1 MVPELATTDP
11 GPVEIMM
18 ICSMAGQALMVWPLR
33 RDIAWHGLKPF
44 VVGAAISL
52 PIVPSWP

>member
-1 MVPELATTDP
+1 
-11 GPVEIMM
+11 MM
-18 ICSMAGQALMVWPLR
+18 ICSIAGQALMVWPLR

-52 PIVPSWP
+52 PIVLSWP